1 MFFGHA
7 TKPPPQT
14 SGTRTDIFR
23 IRSPPM
29 QLNRRHPNPLVL
41 VKKEKEPV
49 QVVVESPSEEVVES
63 PSEEVV
69 DVVLLSEDVIDEVG
83 VEFPRNV
90 NVSIDA
96 GKKKK
101 KKKELKLTV

>member
-49 QVVVESPSEEVVES
+49 QVVVESPSEEVV
-63 PSEEVV
+63 

-96 GKKKK
+96 MSGKKKK